1 MPSQLIYKRN
11 MGAREAARMGI
22 LALFLLALVVSPLTA
37 MAQQFQ
43 EDLELILNGDGTL
56 LIRGVTKIP
65 LDNFNARGEGDLSI
79 KAQPAQVDG
88 SEGFS
93 LEVKGS
99 GAFELLKKLNLKL
112 VEVTVKGQGSMTT
125 GDFEV
130 RVELGEVV
138 LGNSTLDGVVVL
150 RASSE
155 PVEGKEKAFRTTVEA
170 NMDLRV
176 PIDPEVANQVR
187 GMLGMVNAGLVNMQL
202 AQTGMTFIRFEELD
216 LQGLSITSEGVSGS
230 IRMVIVMDY
239 NEYVT
244 WYKATLYNAGVKQE
258 DIEKL
263 GIRLQELMDVLIKEK
278 AEASFDISLRVEPQ
292 KITYNVDI
300 EARATK
306 AWLDAYLEYIDL
318 LGKAGMAQTA
328 PASISPVEVPLE
340 VSSQT
345 LPITPNITIAEK
357 PIDVSIKISGDGAKG
372 SIVIEINQIYLAPTS
387 RTPGYEGALMVLNE
401 LLKGDPTQKGEVID
415 RAVIALDKPL
425 ENVKLKPMPP
435 LDKYVTKSQPGKL
448 VIEKAPTNQTYQVT
462 IEGSLP
468 KPSTETSEYREA
480 ESPTQ
485 VPPMTQ
491 TGTETKEK
499 TTKEQVETT
508 QETKQET
515 ITQTKEGEVKQE
527 TEETP
532 RETQATKPAE
542 QAGEEQVTPKEPE
555 EEKEKQTPETGNILG
570 NNTLLIAA
578 ALIAIIAIAAILKR

>member
-1 MPSQLIYKRN
+1 M
-11 MGAREAARMGI
+11 
-22 LALFLLALVVSPLTA
+22 
-37 MAQQFQ
+37 
-43 EDLELILNGDGTL
+43 ELILNGDGTL

-88 SEGFS
+88 SEGFV

-99 GAFELLKKLNLKL
+99 GAFELLKELNLKL
-112 VEVTVKGQGSMTT
+112 VEVTVKGQGSMTS
-125 GDFEV
+125 GNFEV
-130 RVELGEVV
+130 NVELREVN
-138 LGNSTLDGVVVL
+138 LGNSTLDGTVVL
-150 RASSE
+150 KASSE
-155 PVEGKEKAFRTTVEA
+155 PMEGKENVFRTTVEA
-170 NMDLRV
+170 NVDLRV
-176 PIDPEVANQVR
+176 PIDPEVANQIR

-202 AQTGMTFIRFEELD
+202 AQTGMTFLRFEELD
-216 LQGLSITSEGVSGS
+216 LQGLSVTSEGVSGS

-263 GIRLQELMDVLIKEK
+263 GTRLQELIGTLINEK
-278 AEASFDISLRVEPQ
+278 AEASFDIGLRVEP
-292 KITYNVDI
+292 KKVTYNVDI

-357 PIDVSIKISGDGAKG
+357 PIDVTIRISGDGAKG
-372 SIVIEINQIYLAPTS
+372 SIVVEINQVYLAPTS
-387 RTPGYEGALMVLNE
+387 RTPGYEGALTVLNE
-401 LLKGDPTQKGEVID
+401 LLKGDPSQKGEVID

-435 LDKYVTKSQPGKL
+435 LDKYVTQSQPGKL

-485 VPPMTQ
+485 SPPSTQ
-491 TGTETKEK
+491 TETETKEM

-508 QETKQET
+508 QETKET
-515 ITQTKEGEVKQE
+515 VTQTKKEE
-527 TEETP
+527 TEPEKEESP
-532 RETQATKPAE
+532 KETQATKPTE
-542 QAGEEQVTPKEPE
+542 QSGEKEQQETTKEPGEGEEKPA
-555 EEKEKQTPETGNILG
+555 PETSNVFG
-570 NNTLLIAA
+570 NNTLLLAA
-578 ALIAIIAIAAILKR
+578 ALIAIIAIAAVLKR

>member
-1 MPSQLIYKRN
+1 
-11 MGAREAARMGI
+11 MGI
-22 LALFLLALVVSPLTA
+22 LALLLLALVVSPLTA

-43 EDLELILNGDGTL
+43 EDLELILNDDGTL

-65 LDNFNARGEGDLSI
+65 LDNFNARGEGDLSV

-99 GAFELLKKLNLKL
+99 GAFELFKKLNLKL
-112 VEVTVKGQGSMTT
+112 VKVTVKGQGSMTT

-150 RASSE
+150 KASSE

-170 NMDLRV
+170 NVDLRV

-278 AEASFDISLRVEPQ
+278 AEASFDIGLRVEPQ

-318 LGKAGMAQTA
+318 IGKAGMAQTA

-468 KPSTETSEYREA
+468 KPSKEASEYREA

-485 VPPMTQ
+485 SSPMTQ
-491 TGTETKEK
+491 TGTETKEI
-499 TTKEQVETT
+499 TTKEQVETM
-508 QETKQET
+508 QETKQETKET

-555 EEKEKQTPETGNILG
+555 EEKEEQAPETGNILG
-570 NNTLLIAA
+570 NNTFLIAA